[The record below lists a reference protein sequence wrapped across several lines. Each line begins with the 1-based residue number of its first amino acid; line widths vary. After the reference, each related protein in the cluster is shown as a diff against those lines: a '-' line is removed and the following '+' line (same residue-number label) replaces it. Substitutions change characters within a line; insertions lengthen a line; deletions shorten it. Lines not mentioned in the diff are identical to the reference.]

1 MVTVAP
7 AWAIRH
13 KAHQRQHERLAT
25 LFGSGQRRPPTDRAF
40 APAPPHGRAISICAI
55 CAPGQSGRSMSAA
68 RPGLL
73 NLFRAP
79 AHWRQ
84 RSVTLPRPGRCR
96 LGSGR
101 RPHHR
106 ERRRS
111 DRAQS
116 RSTVISTSPDR
127 PGLAQAQDLSQ
138 FLIAGVAMLQ
148 AQKGPAGA
156 HRSSVVALDHAN
168 PFSPDVASVPVRL
181 LLSPGLVAPPFRT
194 ASTIRPSVRGQ
205 PDYVLDLFS
214 GPC

>member
-40 APAPPHGRAISICAI
+40 APAPPHGRAISVCAI
-55 CAPGQSGRSMSAA
+55 CAPANLAA
-68 RPGLL
+68 QCRRHDPDCSTC
-73 NLFRAP
+73 FRAR
-79 AHWRQ
+79 AHRRQ

-127 PGLAQAQDLSQ
+127 TGLAQAQDLSQ

-181 LLSPGLVAPPFRT
+181 LLLPGLVAPPFRT
-194 ASTIRPSVRGQ
+194 ANTIRPSVRGQ
-205 PDYVLDLFS
+205 PYVLDLFS
-214 GPC
+214 RPC